1 MEKNNLNNKGADM
14 FGMLSKELKNLDNII
29 KQGLD
34 MGAEA
39 EKQILS
45 QMTAKER
52 AKKRAFDK
60 KYADLLGKGDLI
72 EAEKL
77 KKAYLN
83 E

>member
-1 MEKNNLNNKGADM
+1 MEKNNLNNKGANM
-14 FGMLSKELKNLDNII
+14 FVMLSKELKNLDKII
-29 KQGLD
+29 DQVLE

-60 KYADLLGKGDLI
+60 KCADLLAKGDLI

-77 KKAYLN
+77 KKSLSK
-83 E
+83 

>member
-1 MEKNNLNNKGADM
+1 MKKNNLNNKGADM
-14 FGMLSKELKNLDNII
+14 FGMLSKELKNLDKII
-29 KQGLD
+29 NQGLE
-34 MGAEA
+34 MGAQA
-39 EKQILS
+39 EKEILS

-52 AKKRAFDK
+52 AKKRAFDL
-60 KYADLLGKGDLI
+60 KYADLLGKGDLK